1 MENEYNSWI
10 RKQRMNST
18 IEPYETESGKKPAED
33 FIASLDAEH
42 NKMSWLDD
50 RIAEDMKNPKFK
62 AARDKYEPEYKV
74 IQYMIDNNIT
84 FTQDFLNVLDELTE
98 KGVVFDLVPVE
109 SIRKDKE
116 ALSVPEYV

>member
-10 RKQRMNST
+10 RKQRMNFT

-62 AARDKYEPEYKV
+62 AAWDKYEPEYKV

-84 FTQDFLNVLDELTE
+84 FTQKFLDVLDELTE